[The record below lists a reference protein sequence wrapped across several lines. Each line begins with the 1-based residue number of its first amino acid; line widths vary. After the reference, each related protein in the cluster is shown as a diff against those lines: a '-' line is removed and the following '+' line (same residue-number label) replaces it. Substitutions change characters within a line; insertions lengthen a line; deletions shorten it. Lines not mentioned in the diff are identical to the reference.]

1 MFFLSYIYRPI
12 PRDYSQTTANW
23 NPQLTNYKTNPK
35 ATMLPTGT
43 YQQHPSYQLPQQQ
56 QQQQLFLGAYQ
67 YPTLSPTVNLSNKIS
82 IIQTT
87 FSF

>member
-1 MFFLSYIYRPI
+1 
-12 PRDYSQTTANW
+12 
-23 NPQLTNYKTNPK
+23 
-35 ATMLPTGT
+35 MLPTGT
-43 YQQHPSYQLPQQQ
+43 YQQHPSYQLPQQ

-87 FSF
+87 F